1 MWYLEGNNLLNQIN
15 NTKTSDDEM
24 AFWYIGQC
32 GFVFKRDKVIY
43 IDPVLNDIK
52 NDNGESVRLYDA
64 PFKPEDAKVDIVLCT
79 HAHIDHLAPE
89 TIKGMYENN
98 PGTTIVA
105 PLECAEILSSLGVA
119 DNDIQIINPGATID
133 LDGIKVEAFL
143 TEHPKR
149 GEGGSVAY
157 LIDYDGIKL
166 LHLGD
171 TYLTDELIDDLKGLD
186 VDILFAPING
196 MDYMRAKN
204 DMVGNLNVD
213 EVAYLTNIIKPD
225 LVIPMH
231 YDMVKDN
238 TENPLRLL
246 EKLRSMN
253 WNKKS
258 MVPLLGERVIYKK
271 G

>member
-1 MWYLEGNNLLNQIN
+1 MTRNKACPASLSIISNSGKCNLP
-15 NTKTSDDEM
+15 S
-24 AFWYIGQC
+24 
-32 GFVFKRDKVIY
+32 
-43 IDPVLNDIK
+43 
-52 NDNGESVRLYDA
+52 DNGESVRLYDA

-89 TIKGMYENN
+89 TIKGMYKNN

-119 DNDIQIINPGATID
+119 DNDIQIINPGAAID

-157 LIDYDGIKL
+157 L
-166 LHLGD
+166 
-171 TYLTDELIDDLKGLD
+171 
-186 VDILFAPING
+186 A
-196 MDYMRAKN
+196 
-204 DMVGNLNVD
+204 
-213 EVAYLTNIIKPD
+213 NIIKPD

-246 EKLRSMN
+246 EKFRSMN

-258 MVPLLGERVIYKK
+258 MVPLLGERVMYKK